1 MNKLLYFLFMLFIVS
16 TQIYAQPNR
25 GKNPRNMDK
34 IAQLEK
40 IKLMEILELDEETSI
55 KFFMRFKE
63 HREKMRENMDKIDLL
78 IDDMRTKI
86 EDGVID
92 KNEIL
97 YKKLNEEFI
106 SLDNSGKKIRTD
118 FIQSLTDLLTPI
130 QITKLL
136 IFERTFRNEMQDLL
150 IKQKGGRRM
159 R

>member
-1 MNKLLYFLFMLFIVS
+1 
-16 TQIYAQPNR
+16 
-25 GKNPRNMDK
+25 MDK